1 VAVDIGTQTCYRRGM
16 STSHPRKE
24 QTMTPEQFTRE
35 LRNLEGM
42 FYRLDKGLLTGRNS
56 ASSSDTM
63 DYKYRRLR
71 DAVAADARTEDAPL
85 CSFLDDNP
93 KVAARWDRMER
104 RSVGLPV

>member
-1 VAVDIGTQTCYRRGM
+1 METTTTTER
-16 STSHPRKE
+16 T
-24 QTMTPEQFTRE
+24 TMTPEQFTRE

-56 ASSSDTM
+56 ASSTDTM

-71 DAVAADARTEDAPL
+71 DAVAADARTDDAPL
-85 CSFLDDNP
+85 CAFLDANP
-93 KVAARWDRMER
+93 RVAARWDRMER